1 MSQGVFRAKRPL
13 FDEVHDAFRQSVRDF
28 LKAEAVPRAAQWQ
41 ADGII
46 DRDFWR
52 KAAAQNLVGFNAPV
66 EFGGMGLEDF
76 RFNVILDEEVVR
88 AGVGTD
94 AFTLTN
100 DIVGPYLWDLA
111 TEEQKKRWLPEV
123 TSGEKVIAIAMTEP
137 SGGTDLR
144 GMKSV
149 ARPTEGGYLLS
160 GSKTFITSGIQAD
173 LVVVAAQIQQGG
185 GQRIGLLVV
194 EATQPGF
201 SRGRK
206 LEKIGRR
213 AQDTAELFFDEV
225 FVPHENVL
233 GGIDEGFALMMR
245 NLPTERLSM
254 AVTAMAN
261 VEHVL
266 QQTLQYVQERT
277 AFGQPVGSFQANR
290 FTLAELVTEARA
302 GRAFVDDC
310 IRRALTGDLPAD
322 EAAGAKYLAT
332 DLEWKV
338 MDACLQL
345 HGGYGYMDE
354 YEIATRWRDA
364 RVQRIYGGTN
374 ELMKEIVGRALG
386 L

>member
-1 MSQGVFRAKRPL
+1 
-13 FDEVHDAFRQSVRDF
+13 
-28 LKAEAVPRAAQWQ
+28 
-41 ADGII
+41 
-46 DRDFWR
+46 
-52 KAAAQNLVGFNAPV
+52 
-66 EFGGMGLEDF
+66 
-76 RFNVILDEEVVR
+76 VVR
-88 AGVGTD
+88 ANIGTD

-111 TEEQKKRWLPEV
+111 SAEQQERWLPGV
-123 TSGEKVIAIAMTEP
+123 TDGSTVIAVAMTEP
-137 SGGTDLR
+137 SGGSDLR
-144 GMKSV
+144 GMKSL
-149 ARPTEGGYLLS
+149 ARPTAGGYLLR

-173 LVVVAAQIQQGG
+173 LVIVAAQVPGDSG
-185 GQRIGLLVV
+185 RRIGLFAV
-194 EATQPGF
+194 ETTQEGF

-213 AQDTAELFFDEV
+213 AQDTAEMFFDEV
-225 FVPHENVL
+225 FVPDENVI
-233 GGIDEGFALMMR
+233 GDVRDGFALMVR

-266 QQTLQYVQERT
+266 ALTLGYVKERH
-277 AFGQPVGSFQANR
+277 AFSQPIGSFQANR
-290 FTLAELVTEARA
+290 FTLAELVTEARV
-302 GRAFVDDC
+302 GRVYVDDC
-310 IRRALTGDLPAD
+310 ILRTSSGRLSAD
-322 EAAGAKYLAT
+322 EAAGVKYWAT

-338 MDACLQL
+338 VDACLQL